1 MSITRHT
8 ETNRGKKR
16 PQATH
21 RESFGVKSFASIP
34 SFRPPNF
41 KEWMSLESREAMT
54 PPTNPFRGAVS
65 DDVILEWLGQFEPE
79 EQDIIERLLASFRF
93 YGFDTINSHLRQL
106 HTQILTVTGVP
117 ATSIWYVP
125 VGYVAKSGSVIA
137 YFYKTQNDIPQERF
151 ILASD
156 LATVRA
162 TNSTAIVFLD
172 DYIGSGHQ
180 ARQVWDAI
188 LSINPRI
195 ADKCPIVFGAL
206 MGTRAGIE
214 HLSRTTGFKV
224 CVVDHITEADL
235 PLSASSRVFPA
246 EPDRSRARA
255 ILEKYGAR
263 LYPQA
268 PLGYEN
274 SQGLLGFI
282 YSTPNNTLPIF
293 WSTEG
298 GWKPLLPH
306 KESYRDP
313 AFLFGPPA
321 GLPREAQI
329 LSPAKPLVESAKL
342 AEYDISPEIASK
354 IFTEFR
360 RTDIFLVLAPVV
372 RRLGLGETTFSRLLR
387 LIGEL
392 KNLVHERE
400 GVSSSVMMVPDDCSL
415 DALGKLVVSAAVE
428 TDLAS
433 VDEILS
439 MIQLVPATE
448 GALIVRASG
457 AVLGGTLFRATGE
470 TSYPLLPPR
479 YHKAA
484 RASLDARGL
493 LFFFSGDGRAAVF
506 YQGNRILVYRGAS
519 WHLQPSDIE
528 GGIRTLA
535 EDYAI
540 DPAALNHVFQL
551 SLRLSDESHGALLTI
566 GDHANVLA
574 IAEPPKTQHI
584 HWAEMHVGSTE
595 NEAILGLM
603 RQDGATIISADGTV
617 VQGMTFLRPPVNA
630 PGVVEL
636 GRGSKHSTA
645 SKISGATRCLAF
657 AVSVDGQVSV
667 FGNGDVLFKVMG

>member
-1 MSITRHT
+1 MS
-8 ETNRGKKR
+8 
-16 PQATH
+16 A
-21 RESFGVKSFASIP
+21 
-34 SFRPPNF
+34 PP
-41 KEWMSLESREAMT
+41 
-54 PPTNPFRGAVS
+54 NPFRGAVS
-65 DDVILEWLGQFEPE
+65 DEVILEWLAQFESD

-93 YGFDTINSHLRQL
+93 YSFETINAHLRRL
-106 HTQILTVTGVP
+106 HKQILTAAGVP
-117 ATSIWYVP
+117 STSIWYVP

-137 YFYKTQNDIPQERF
+137 YFYKTQNDIPQDRF

-156 LATVRA
+156 LSTVQA
-162 TNSTAIVFLD
+162 AKNTAFVFLD
-172 DYIGSGHQ
+172 DYVGSGHQ

-188 LSINPRI
+188 LSINSKI
-195 ADKCPIVFGAL
+195 ADICPIVFGAL
-206 MGTRAGIE
+206 VGTRTGIE
-214 HLSRTTGFKV
+214 HLSKTTRFKV
-224 CVVDHITEADL
+224 CVVDEITDADI
-235 PLSASSRVFPA
+235 PLSAASKVFPS
-246 EPDRSRARA
+246 EDDRFRARF

-329 LSPAKPLVESAKL
+329 LSPTKPLVESAKL
-342 AEYDISPEIASK
+342 SEYEISPEIASK

-372 RRLGLGETTFSRLLR
+372 RSLGIGETTFSQLLR

-400 GVSSSVMMVPDDCSL
+400 SVSSSVMIVPNDCPP
-415 DALGKLVVSAAVE
+415 DALGKPVLSSVGGA
-428 TDLAS
+428 DLAS
-433 VDEILS
+433 AEEVLS
-439 MIQLVPATE
+439 MIQLVRASE
-448 GALIVRASG
+448 GALIVRSAG
-457 AVLGGTLFRATGE
+457 TILGSTLFRESGA

-493 LFFFSGDGRAAVF
+493 LLFFSGDGRAAVF
-506 YQGNRILVYRGAS
+506 YQGNRILVFRGAS
-519 WHLQPSDIE
+519 WHLQPSDID
-528 GGIRTLA
+528 GGIRAVA
-535 EDYAI
+535 EEYAI
-540 DPAALNHVFQL
+540 DPLALTNVFRL
-551 SLRLSDESHGALLTI
+551 SLRLSDEGHGALLTV
-566 GDHANVLA
+566 GDHENVLK
-574 IAEPPKTQHI
+574 IAEPPNTQHI
-584 HWAEMHVGSTE
+584 RWVEMHLGTTE
-595 NEAILGLM
+595 DEAMLGLM
-603 RQDGATIISADGTV
+603 RQDGATIISDDGTV
-617 VQGMTFLRPPVNA
+617 VQGMTFLRPPAEA
-630 PGVVEL
+630 PGIVEV

-645 SKISGATRCLAF
+645 SKISGATRCLTI
-657 AVSVDGQVSV
+657 AVSVDGQVTV
-667 FGNGDVLFKVMG
+667 FGRGDVLFKLMG